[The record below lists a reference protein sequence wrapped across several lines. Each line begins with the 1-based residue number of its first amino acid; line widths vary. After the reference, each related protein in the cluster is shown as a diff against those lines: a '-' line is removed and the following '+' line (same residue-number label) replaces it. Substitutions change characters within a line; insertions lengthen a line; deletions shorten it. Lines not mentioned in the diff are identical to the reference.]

1 MANTD
6 KTLCEYNDWY
16 IIEHNGKLYCIDS
29 DDETHEVE
37 EVFRMPS
44 DAYYNYE
51 SNEIDLINGPKGI
64 DFDIC
69 GELDDCSAFVYWR
82 YAAA

>member
-1 MANTD
+1 MD
-6 KTLCEYNDWY
+6 EKIICEYNDFS
-16 IIEHNGKLYCIDS
+16 IIEKDGKLYYIDDNDEVHEVVEVLRIPS
-29 DDETHEVE
+29 SAYDNGNVTDDELLTG
-37 EVFRMPS
+37 RS
-44 DAYYNYE
+44 
-51 SNEIDLINGPKGI
+51 KI